1 MSIYAHSPAYGG
13 TVALGPVQRAVLD
26 IVLELTEGGRRPSL
40 TLGRLSALTGRPVSS
55 VHDAIGRLRALGLI
69 GAVARMGRL
78 GGIRLWRVTSPSRTH
93 TLDKARHRVAIAR
106 LLARWYKPRDL
117 SAAEGSTPAPGTRPL
132 WEDGPPSDHAG
143 DDPASVPSEDA
154 TGSPA
159 RVEPDSEGTGK
170 PWYDRTPETFA
181 EKMKRYGIGEWIDRR
196 SDKGTI

>member
-40 TLGRLSALTGRPVSS
+40 TLGRLSTLTGRPVSS

-69 GAVARMGRL
+69 GAVARMGRH

-93 TLDKARHRVAIAR
+93 KLDKAKHRTAIAR
-106 LLARWYKPRDL
+106 LIARWYKPRDL
-117 SAAEGSTPAPGTRPL
+117 SAAEGSTEAPGTRPL
-132 WEDGPPSDHAG
+132 WDDGPTPSPESVE
-143 DDPASVPSEDA
+143 PAAAPSEDG
-154 TGSPA
+154 TH
-159 RVEPDSEGTGK
+159 EPDSEGK